1 MTATHGEHVSKVEI
15 SKLEKTLINRVSQ
28 LTKPTLFDVVVS
40 EDELQY
46 SVRALMKLASD
57 DYSFVSSYYQQVS
70 RVPYHTLV
78 PFVEIIGWDEDVS
91 DGVVKM
97 KLDEST
103 IHQIESIIS
112 ETQLVGRHLTIDG
125 VFKLPLVDQ
134 AKTFGSVA
142 LGILL
147 SLIVRACQ
155 DDEEYLYFA
164 SAYVRKVFSN
174 RKPLILKLYYVPLN
188 MVYVVN
194 PDEYSHL
201 SCYSEMA
208 ITVTFDYRGITSDGF
223 GASIKD
229 RTINN
234 QRTVSDETLDE
245 CR

>member
-1 MTATHGEHVSKVEI
+1 MNTTHGEHVSKVEI

-28 LTKPTLFDVVVS
+28 LTKPALFDVVVS

-46 SVRALMKLASD
+46 SVRALMNLAAD
-57 DYSFVSSYYQQVS
+57 DYSFVRSYYQQENGVS
-70 RVPYHTLV
+70 YHTLV
-78 PFVEIIGWDEDVS
+78 PFVEIIGWDEEIS

-103 IHQIESIIS
+103 IRHIESIIS

-125 VFKLPLVDQ
+125 VFRLPLVDQ

-142 LGILL
+142 LGVLI

-155 DDEEYLYFA
+155 NDEEYLHFA
-164 SAYVRKVFSN
+164 SAYVKKVFRN
-174 RKPLILKLYYVPLN
+174 RRPLILKLYYVPLN
-188 MVYVVN
+188 TVYVVN

-201 SCYSEMA
+201 ACSSEMT
-208 ITVTFDYRGITSDGF
+208 ITVVFDYRGITSDGF

-229 RTINN
+229 RTMNN
-234 QRTVSDETLDE
+234 QRTGSDEALDE